1 MKTKSK
7 DEKYCGVDSK
17 KIRTSSPEYDVENLN
32 LLMRFI
38 KGRYLVHIRKD
49 IKNLP
54 APWVKDKVLQNYR
67 FTNVRRE
74 DDKVTR
80 ALINLV
86 STNDSID
93 LEEKVL
99 NTFLFRSWNN
109 PDTFTDFGGPWSK
122 SSIYSPERLKEES
135 RIIYYNII
143 KNEPERRFWSAA
155 YNQGGTKHAWKFPD
169 GDGYQRAYSEKKAR
183 KYPDWEKD
191 IPLRVFHIGPWLK
204 QKNTFEKLMTSK
216 NQIEAFKTIKEIRG
230 FADFLAYQV
239 FVDLTYIDEFPFSE
253 NEFTIAGPGC
263 KKGLDKLFT
272 DRNGLSY
279 EECLFWLRDNWET
292 LQEEV
297 DERYRVYPEKLF
309 RRLPEYDQCMNVMS
323 LENCF
328 CEFSKYHRTIKGLG
342 RPKQRYNGGRKNG

>member
-1 MKTKSK
+1 MKTKK
-7 DEKYCGVDSK
+7 RDKRYCGVEQSR
-17 KIRTSSPEYDVENLN
+17 IESTVPEYDIESLN

-38 KGRYLVHIRKD
+38 KGRYLIHIRKD
-49 IKNLP
+49 IKGLS

-80 ALINLV
+80 ALIDLV
-86 STNDSID
+86 STNDELD

-109 PDTFTDFGGPWSK
+109 PDTFVLFYGPWSK
-122 SSIYSPERLKEES
+122 SSIYAPARLKEQS
-135 RIIYYNII
+135 RIIYYNTI

-169 GDGYQRAYSEKKAR
+169 GDGYQRAYSEEKAK

-204 QKNTFEKLMTSK
+204 QKNTFQKLMSSNDQK
-216 NQIEAFKTIKEIRG
+216 EAFDTIKEIRG

-239 FVDLTYIDEFPFSE
+239 FVDLTYIEEFPFSE

-263 KKGLDKLFT
+263 KKGLDRLFV
-272 DRNGLSY
+272 DKKGLTY

-292 LQEEV
+292 IQQDV
-297 DERYRVYPEKLF
+297 KDKYRVDPEKLF
-309 RRLPEYDQCMNVMS
+309 RRLPEYDRCMNVMS

-328 CEFSKYHRTIKGLG
+328 CEFSKYIRTVKGEG
-342 RPKQRYNGGRKNG
+342 RPKQRYDGGKYE